1 MELIRITNAELAFGE
16 GKILDNTDFRLHTGE
31 RVCLVGRNGAGKST
45 LMKILMGKQ
54 NLDDGQ
60 MVISNNVQLGM
71 LEQDPPESCELSIFD
86 FVAQGVKENADLILR
101 YHALIHTITED
112 PSETN
117 LNKLANVQ
125 EQLEKANAWQ
135 DEQRIEQVLST
146 LALDAET
153 KVSDLS
159 GGWLRKL
166 ALAKALVT
174 NPDVLLLDEPTNHL
188 DIESV
193 LWLEKFLKAFSGT
206 IVFISHDRAFIRGL
220 STRILDLD
228 RGQLKNYPGDYD
240 LYIEQ
245 KQHDLQVEDQQNA
258 LFDKRLAEEEV
269 WIRQGI
275 KARRTRNEGRVR
287 SLEKLRVERQQRR
300 EVRNQKDINISQGD
314 RSGKLVFES
323 ENLTMA
329 FDDQTIIRS
338 LDLLITRGDRLALIG
353 ANGTGKSTL
362 IKLIMEQLQP
372 TSGKLRVGVNLD
384 IAYFDQHRDALD
396 PDKTVQ
402 DTVSEGKQDVIVNGR
417 SRHVLGYLQDFL
429 FSPKRART
437 PVRAL
442 SGGEKN
448 RLLLARLFLRPSNL
462 LILDEPT
469 NDLDIET
476 LELLEEVVA
485 NYAGTVLLVSHD
497 RDFVN
502 NCVNTCLYFDGSGE
516 IKQIVGGYDDV
527 DSYLAIKEAQR
538 KQLAEGVDKKKQS
551 TKNADKS
558 TKETNIDNVKANSSV
573 KNATNTATNS
583 AVKKKLSYKETR
595 ELEVLPGEIDELEN
609 LMASLQETVN
619 KADFFSKDS
628 EFTKKILNQLQETES
643 KLEVAFDRWQEL
655 DEA

>member
-16 GKILDNTDFRLHTGE
+16 DKILDKAEVHIHTGE

-45 LMKILMGKQ
+45 LMKIFMGLQ
-54 NLDDGQ
+54 TLDDGQ
-60 MVISNNVQLGM
+60 MVKVNNLNLAM
-71 LEQDPPESCELSIFD
+71 LEQDPPESCDMSVFD
-86 FVAQGVKENADLILR
+86 YVALGVKENAALLQK
-101 YHALIHTITED
+101 YHNIIHLVTED
-112 PSETN
+112 PSDKN
-117 LNKLANVQ
+117 LNKMAVLQ
-125 EQLEKANAWQ
+125 EKLDQANAWQ
-135 DEQRIEQVLST
+135 DEQRIEQAMTILS
-146 LALDAET
+146 LDADSR
-153 KVSDLS
+153 VNDLS

-174 NPDVLLLDEPTNHL
+174 NPDILLLDEPTNHL

-193 LWLEKFLKAFSGT
+193 LWLEKFLKDFSGT
-206 IVFISHDRAFIRGL
+206 IIFISHDRAFIRGL

-228 RGQLKNYPGDYD
+228 RGQLKSYPGDYD

-245 KQHDLQVEDQQNA
+245 KAHDLLVEDQQNA

-287 SLEKLRVERQQRR
+287 ALEKLRVERQQRR
-300 EVRNQKDINISQGD
+300 EVKNQSDIKLSHGE
-314 RSGKLVFES
+314 RSGKLVFEC

-329 FDDQTIIRS
+329 FGEGENRKTIIS
-338 LDLLITRGDRLALIG
+338 DLDLLITRGDRLAFIG

-362 IKLIMEQLQP
+362 IKLIMDQQQP
-372 TSGKLRVGVNLD
+372 SSGKMRSGVNLE

-396 PDKTVQ
+396 PNKTVQ
-402 DTVSEGKQDVIVNGR
+402 DTVADGKQEVTVNGR
-417 SRHVLGYLQDFL
+417 TRHVLGYLQDFL

-485 NYAGTVLLVSHD
+485 NYSGTVILVSHD

-502 NCVNTCLYFDGSGE
+502 NCINTCLYFDGSGQ
-516 IKQIVGGYDDV
+516 IIQIVGGYDDV
-527 DSYLAIKEAQR
+527 DSYLALKAEQRNNQLSVVAKKEIS
-538 KQLAEGVDKKKQS
+538 DKKNKSS
-551 TKNADKS
+551 TVNS
-558 TKETNIDNVKANSSV
+558 TN
-573 KNATNTATNS
+573 
-583 AVKKKLSYKETR
+583 KKKLSFKEIK
-595 ELEVLPGEIDELEN
+595 ELESLPEVIDTLESN
-609 LMASLQETVN
+609 IATLQKQVN
-619 KADFFSKDS
+619 ESDFFSQT
-628 EFTKKILNQLQETES
+628 EQVTKKTLNQLAENES
-643 KLEVAFDRWQEL
+643 KLELAYARWQIL
-655 DEA
+655 DES